1 MTDYRKDE
9 ISVEQISDSL
19 VHIRKGDLVL
29 CKVMNSSE
37 FKQILAGNF
46 DQKTGFTGDTL
57 IQIGVIVNNLQRNVD
72 NTGNAS

>member
-9 ISVEQISDSL
+9 ISVEQISDAL
-19 VHIRKGDLVL
+19 VHIKKGDLVL
-29 CKVMNSSE
+29 CEVMNSVE

-46 DQKTGFTGDTL
+46 DQKTGFSGDTL
-57 IQIGVIVNNLQRNVD
+57 IQIGMIVNNLQKNIN